1 MEEINVVESLK
12 ALSGLRITCNH
23 CQESFSPREA
33 KLFDIR
39 KPYPKFFMSIL
50 KNEKISYLRRLKSI
64 QKSTIATK
72 EKIKLLSKKKS
83 DLKHK
88 RITRPKEIKVITK
101 KVNIGQI
108 IEKIL
113 PATNKF
119 KFETRDCRTLLT
131 PIDYIAFTGL
141 STNNSVAK
149 ISFIEVK
156 TGSAVLQKAQRQ
168 VKEAVTSGNLELRV
182 Y

>member
-1 MEEINVVESLK
+1 MDNIDVIEILK
-12 ALSGLRITCNH
+12 SSNGLRISCPN
-23 CQESFSPREA
+23 CQEPFSPREA

-39 KPYPKFFMSIL
+39 KPYPKFFLSLLNNERMS
-50 KNEKISYLRRLKSI
+50 SLRKLKSI
-64 QKSTIATK
+64 QKSIIATK
-72 EKIKLLSKKKS
+72 GNIKLLSTKKS
-83 DLKHK
+83 ELKHK
-88 RITRPKEIKVITK
+88 RVTRPKEIKIITK
-101 KVNIGQI
+101 RVNIGQI

-141 STNNSVAK
+141 SSNNSVAK

-156 TGSAVLQKAQRQ
+156 TGSARLEKTQRQ
-168 VKEAVTSGNLELRV
+168 VKEALNSGNLELRS